1 MQSLGILG
9 ETSII
14 GSTDTAMAA
23 LIIVDIWQW
32 TPLITL
38 ITLAGLKRVP
48 RDQLEANMVDGASA
62 FRNFVA
68 ITLPNI
74 YPFLLIGIM
83 LRFMDNFRF
92 IDVILALTGGGPAES
107 TKVLPVYLF
116 DVSFVFFKLGR
127 GAAIALTL
135 LIVTIILC
143 KVLVRVFEG
152 PASKRTDMGS

>member
-1 MQSLGILG
+1 
-9 ETSII
+9 
-14 GSTDTAMAA
+14 
-23 LIIVDIWQW
+23 
-32 TPLITL
+32 
-38 ITLAGLKRVP
+38 
-48 RDQLEANMVDGASA
+48 
-62 FRNFVA
+62 
-68 ITLPNI
+68 
-74 YPFLLIGIM
+74 M